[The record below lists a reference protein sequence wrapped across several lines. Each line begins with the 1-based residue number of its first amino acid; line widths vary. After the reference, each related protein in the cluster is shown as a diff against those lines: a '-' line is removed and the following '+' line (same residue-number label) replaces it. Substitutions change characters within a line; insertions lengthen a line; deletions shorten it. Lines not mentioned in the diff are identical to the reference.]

1 VTRSKEQSA
10 KKKLLCLTKNNSK
23 ITGTSMTKLKD
34 KVVVVTGG
42 ARGLGRAICQR
53 LAADGAKI
61 AIADILDSSETI
73 ALTGLSEERIFQQKC
88 DITSA
93 DDIEKL
99 KNEID
104 SKFGGCNILVHSAGI
119 FPACPFEDL
128 SFDLWKKVQSVN
140 LDSAFHLCKAFL
152 PGMKEQN
159 WGRVISIS
167 SNTFYLAPPALSHYV
182 ASKGGLIG
190 LHRVLAAEYGDFGI
204 TVNTV
209 APMLTR
215 TEGAEEYFAENLG
228 MFDAVLEWQDI
239 KRPAEAADIVGAVSF
254 LASDDASFITGQ
266 TLPVDGG
273 TAKL

>member
-1 VTRSKEQSA
+1 MS
-10 KKKLLCLTKNNSK
+10 
-23 ITGTSMTKLKD
+23 KLKD

-42 ARGLGRAICQR
+42 ARGLGRAICKR
-53 LAADGAKI
+53 LGEDGAKI

-73 ALTGLSEERIFQQKC
+73 EVTGLDSDRIFQQKC
-88 DITSA
+88 DITSVE
-93 DDIEKL
+93 DIDSL
-99 KNEID
+99 KNEVNN
-104 SKFGGCNILVHSAGI
+104 KFGGCDILVHSAGI
-119 FPACPFEDL
+119 FPACPFENL
-128 SFDLWKKVQSVN
+128 SFDLWKKVFSVN

-152 PGMKEQN
+152 PGMKEKL

-167 SNTFYLAPPALSHYV
+167 SNTFYVAPPALSHYV

-190 LHRVLAAEYGDFGI
+190 LHRVLSAEYAEFGI

-215 TEGAEEYFAENLG
+215 TEGAEEYFAENME

-239 KRPAEAADIVGAVSF
+239 KRPAEAGDIVGAVSF
-254 LASDDASFITGQ
+254 LASDDASFVTGQ

-273 TAKL
+273 TVKL

>member
-1 VTRSKEQSA
+1 MS
-10 KKKLLCLTKNNSK
+10 
-23 ITGTSMTKLKD
+23 KLKV

-42 ARGLGRAICQR
+42 ARGPGRAICEG

-73 ALTGLSEERIFQQKC
+73 ELTGLNSDRIFQQKC

-93 DDIEKL
+93 EDIEKL
-99 KNEID
+99 KEEVNT
-104 SKFGGCNILVHSAGI
+104 KFGACDILVHSAGI
-119 FPACPFEDL
+119 FPACPFENL

-152 PGMKEQN
+152 PAMKEKK
-159 WGRVISIS
+159 WGRIISIS
-167 SNTFYLAPPALSHYV
+167 SNTFYVAPPALSHYV

-190 LHRVLAAEYGDFGI
+190 LHRVLAAEYGDFGV

-215 TEGAEEYFAENLG
+215 TEGAEEYFAENKE
-228 MFDAVLEWQDI
+228 MFDIVLEWQDI
-239 KRPAEAADIVGAVSF
+239 KRPAEAKDIVGAVSF
-254 LASDDASFITGQ
+254 LASDEASFITGQ

-273 TAKL
+273 TVKL